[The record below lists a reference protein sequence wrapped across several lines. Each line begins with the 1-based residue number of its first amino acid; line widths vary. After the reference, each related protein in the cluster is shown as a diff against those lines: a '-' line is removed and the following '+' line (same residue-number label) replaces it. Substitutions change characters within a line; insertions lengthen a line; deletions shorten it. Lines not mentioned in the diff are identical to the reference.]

1 MGVQTKKRAV
11 HLSVAAL
18 DTELRAK
25 RGRPISRATTSNS
38 RRAVGSW
45 RQAWQR
51 TEGESTR
58 AASLGRSGAPRR
70 THAESL
76 PGGDHA
82 TYVSGVPRIG
92 DRLQNGFYAGRRA
105 GLPDDDRTA
114 AGERSAR
121 ELPHHGRVELEQA
134 SQDEQRSRPPGQG
147 DPLRTQRASTARAL
161 FRSWFSAGHSLHRGC
176 RADPGHRD
184 PGRGRERS
192 LHDVGGLRGAALAAA
207 ADHHADRGR
216 HGDAQSA
223 GHRDRRA
230 VLAPAFACE
239 PELILSDEPASALDT
254 TTAANILDLFGEFQR
269 KIGQTHEGRRFNLSP
284 WEGGATEATDEGGGG
299 ST

>member
-58 AASLGRSGAPRR
+58 AVSLGRSGAPRR

-121 ELPHHGRVELEQA
+121 ELPHHGRVELKQA
-134 SQDEQRSRPPGQG
+134 SQSAIPSPSSGSRGASREPWTSGRCRARSPRTAPATCFPALPARCRIRPTRRASRSR
-147 DPLRTQRASTARAL
+147 S
-161 FRSWFSAGHSLHRGC
+161 
-176 RADPGHRD
+176 
-184 PGRGRERS
+184 
-192 LHDVGGLRGAALAAA
+192 
-207 ADHHADRGR
+207 
-216 HGDAQSA
+216 
-223 GHRDRRA
+223 
-230 VLAPAFACE
+230 
-239 PELILSDEPASALDT
+239 
-254 TTAANILDLFGEFQR
+254 
-269 KIGQTHEGRRFNLSP
+269 
-284 WEGGATEATDEGGGG
+284 
-299 ST
+299 